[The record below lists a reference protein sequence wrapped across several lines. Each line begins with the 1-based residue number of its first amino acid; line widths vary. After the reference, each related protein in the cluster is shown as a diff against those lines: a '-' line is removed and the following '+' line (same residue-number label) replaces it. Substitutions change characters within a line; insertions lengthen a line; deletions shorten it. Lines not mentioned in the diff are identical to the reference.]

1 MSSACPSLNPD
12 PLATAPRE
20 LRANVFSHGWG
31 VIVQVLVP
39 GCEATDI
46 RLRLSGEI
54 LTVTATLPTMERG
67 IPLSCER
74 GLGDAAR
81 DFALTSDLDVARLS
95 RSLADGILT
104 LAIPRQGVAL
114 ASEEVD

>member
-1 MSSACPSLNPD
+1 MSSTCPSLISD
-12 PLATAPRE
+12 PTAAIPRE

-39 GCEATDI
+39 GCEPTDI

-54 LTVTATLPTMERG
+54 LTVVATIPATERG

-74 GLGDAAR
+74 EAGEARR
-81 DFALTSDLDVARLS
+81 DFALTSDLDVARLT
-95 RSLADGILT
+95 RSIVDGVLT
-104 LAIPRQGVAL
+104 MAIPRQGVVLTQEA
-114 ASEEVD
+114 AA

>member
-1 MSSACPSLNPD
+1 MSSTCPSLISD
-12 PLATAPRE
+12 PPAAIPRE

-39 GCEATDI
+39 GCEPTDI

-54 LTVTATLPTMERG
+54 LTVVAAIPAPEGG

-74 GLGDAAR
+74 EAGEATR
-81 DFALTSDLDVARLS
+81 DFALTSDLDVARLT
-95 RSLADGILT
+95 RSLADGVLT
-104 LAIPRQGVAL
+104 MAIPRQGVVLTLEA
-114 ASEEVD
+114 AA